1 MMPKLI
7 CIMRV
12 KDGMEFIHR
21 WLENIAPLVD
31 EIVLVDNGSTDGT
44 LEVIKNHPKVVS
56 IDQTEGYH
64 EGRDKAILYNR
75 ARERNADWLL
85 TLDVDEIFEK
95 RMTRERIERMMSS
108 KIFKKYTFRRLHLF
122 KDENHFKAGLHNL
135 FHNSV
140 PDRMMWKDQPSGHFP
155 PLKLHIGTP
164 RGIKGLSY
172 WTNIRIKHYSPLYQT
187 KHLEK
192 TKYYSEMDPGR
203 AKMYEKH
210 HKEMVKTWPFY
221 EFEERPFLVF
231 LQNSIYMFFIP
242 LRVLYRQYQKQTGK
256 IKNYPNKDRK
266 EGELKGYDLS

>member
-1 MMPKLI
+1 
-7 CIMRV
+7 MRV

-21 WLENIAPLVD
+21 WLDNIAPLVD

-64 EGRDKAILYNR
+64 EGRDKAILYKR

-95 RMTRERIERMMSS
+95 RMTRERIEKMMRS
-108 KIFKKYTFRRLHLF
+108 KIFKKYRFRRFHLF
-122 KDENHFKAGLHNL
+122 KDENHFKAALSNL

-140 PDRMMWKDQPSGHFP
+140 PDRMMWKDQSTGHFP
-155 PLKLHIGTP
+155 PYKLHIGTP
-164 RGIKGLSY
+164 RGIKGLAC
-172 WTNIRIKHYSPLYQT
+172 WTNIRLKHYSLLYQK

-192 TKYYSEMDPGR
+192 TKYYAKMDSQR

-210 HKEMVKTWPFY
+210 HNENVKTWPFY
-221 EFEERPFLVF
+221 EFEERSILVI
-231 LQNSIYMFFIP
+231 LQNCIYMFFMP
-242 LRVLYRQYQKQTGK
+242 LKIFYRQFQKYTGK
-256 IKNYPNKDRK
+256 IKHYPGKDK
-266 EGELKGYDLS
+266 KAGELKGYDL